1 MSLDASGQFFLFW
14 SLVASRFVSEQ
25 RSSHSFACCTDS
37 DFQPLCSGTD

>member
-1 MSLDASGQFFLFW
+1 MSLDVSGQFFI
-14 SLVASRFVSEQ
+14 SVTSHFVREQ